1 MEIVLRFLRKLK
13 FLFFRG
19 QFHRDLEEEMTFH
32 REQVEKDL
40 ERDVIS
46 SDAMPAAAYR
56 QFGNQTRLKE
66 QCHEEVVFSFES
78 VVQDVRYACRQLL
91 ATPSF
96 TLVIVLT
103 LALSIGANSAIFSV
117 IQGVL
122 LKSLPY
128 LEPQRLVRIFTTSA
142 EFPKFPLN
150 PFDFRDIRARHAAFR
165 CRGNGALVRLRR
177 HCPILSCSRAKA
189 GIGT

>member
-1 MEIVLRFLRKLK
+1 MEVVLRFLRKLK

-19 QFHRDLEEEMTFH
+19 QFNRELEEEMIFH
-32 REQVEKDL
+32 REQVQKDL
-40 ERDVIS
+40 QGAVVS
-46 SDAMPAAAYR
+46 SDAASRAAYR

-66 QCHEEVVFSFES
+66 QCHEVVVFSFES
-78 VVQDVRYACRQLL
+78 VVQDVRYAVRQLL

-128 LEPQRLVRIFTTSA
+128 L
-142 EFPKFPLN
+142 
-150 PFDFRDIRARHAAFR
+150 RAASSWCAF
-165 CRGNGALVRLRR
+165 
-177 HCPILSCSRAKA
+177 S
-189 GIGT
+189 